1 MPSKIRKKA
10 LITNQIVQNVRV
22 HRLDC
27 DFLHMQQ
34 SQVFLRQGP
43 YFIGFLIIIFFIG
56 RGFTPSNY
64 ISAKPAGR
72 HCVTLCYCQKSAM
85 AFF

>member
-10 LITNQIVQNVRV
+10 LITNQIVRV

-43 YFIGFLIIIFFIG
+43 YFIGFLIIIFFLLEEGSLLQI
-56 RGFTPSNY
+56 
-64 ISAKPAGR
+64 ISLQNLLADI
-72 HCVTLCYCQKSAM
+72 V
-85 AFF
+85 